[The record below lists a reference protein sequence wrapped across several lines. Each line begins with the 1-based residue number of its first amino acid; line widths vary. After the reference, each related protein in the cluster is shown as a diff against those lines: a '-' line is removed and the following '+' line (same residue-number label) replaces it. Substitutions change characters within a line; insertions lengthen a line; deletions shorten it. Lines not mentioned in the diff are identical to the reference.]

1 LRDGK
6 LPGGCRFQTLPFPR
20 NDGVLESRTAVSHSD
35 RIKLWIATQEKLQ
48 GCGIELTAQ
57 Q

>member
-1 LRDGK
+1 
-6 LPGGCRFQTLPFPR
+6 LPFPR